1 MDGKMG
7 GILERA
13 MKAIIFR
20 NYWIGG
26 LFLVGFIS
34 AAPLIT
40 AAAAESLAD
49 QVIIR
54 RDSYGL
60 PHIHAK
66 TEEAAAFGLG
76 YAQAEDHC
84 VEIARR
90 YIAARGE
97 SAKYL
102 GTGTDGDFLMKLYD
116 NLETSRR
123 NLSRVSPLYRML
135 MNAFAAGIN
144 RFVEQHRKEL
154 PDWVPVF
161 TAVDVMAHGRA
172 GLILNEYS
180 QSTVKELQKKY
191 PAAGAAQP
199 LTAEI
204 LSAEDSTDN
213 ASYWDGIEVPG
224 SNAFALAGSRTTSG
238 KPILLG
244 NPHLNWNSLYWEAQ
258 VTVPGKINFFGST
271 LAGIPVLRAGFNAHL
286 GWVTT
291 NNAPDLTDAFTL
303 RLDPGKPDHYLFR
316 GKSLPLKK
324 REISVE
330 IRSPDG
336 TLRTENRVYW
346 ESHLGKIL
354 YRTSD
359 KAFAVHSTAGD
370 AFRYYEGFY
379 LLSRTRNIKEFL
391 SIMNRNY
398 IPTSNFTY
406 ADVEGNILYQWNA
419 RVPKRLDDG
428 TSYELDVPGDTD
440 KYVWKKL
447 VKFARLPRLLNP
459 SGGYIQNCNNPPW
472 YVSLRN
478 PIDSKSY
485 PSYLELV
492 RDLALR
498 PQMALEMLESRDN
511 FSLEDVKRLKFNTR
525 MLLADRVK
533 PDLLQALRRAVN
545 PSEELASGLSLLEA
559 WDNQVSAQSKGGV
572 PFQHFWDTYSAA
584 KAQPFAIPWD
594 AKNPAKTP
602 YGLADSALAVKHFEE
617 AVRWTRQNYGT
628 EAVAWGEVHRFRF
641 GALDLPGDGASGSY
655 GLVRVL
661 RFSQAQDGKRVAGQ
675 IKTDEPP
682 VGFGDAWVLAVE
694 FTKPIVAYSVLAYGE
709 TTRSS
714 SKHSSDQIRL
724 FAEHSY
730 KRVWFSEE
738 DIKSHLER
746 EYHP

>member
-1 MDGKMG
+1 
-7 GILERA
+7 
-13 MKAIIFR
+13 MKAIVFR

-49 QVIIR
+49 QVIIW

-90 YIAARGE
+90 YVAARGE

-102 GTGTDGDFLMKLYD
+102 GTGTDSDFLVKLYD
-116 NLETSRR
+116 NLEVSRQD
-123 NLSRVSPLYRML
+123 LDHVSPLYRKMV
-135 MNAFAAGIN
+135 NAFAAGIN
-144 RFVEQHRKEL
+144 RYVDQHRKEL
-154 PDWVPVF
+154 PDWIPAF
-161 TAVDVMAHGRA
+161 NGVDVMAHRRA
-172 GLILNEYS
+172 GAISEAFS
-180 QSTVKELQKKY
+180 QSTARELRKKY
-191 PAAGAAQP
+191 PPSGGPPPVTPQISLMMRATPDTSDWEAKD
-199 LTAEI
+199 L
-204 LSAEDSTDN
+204 
-213 ASYWDGIEVPG
+213 PG
-224 SNAFALAGSRTTSG
+224 SNAFALSGSRTISG

-258 VTVPGKINFFGST
+258 ITVPGRINFFGST
-271 LAGIPVLRAGFNAHL
+271 LVGIPVLRAGFNEHL

-291 NNAPDLTDAFTL
+291 NNAPDLTDVFAL
-303 RLDPGKPDHYLFR
+303 KLDPGKPDHYLFR
-316 GKSLPLKK
+316 GQSLPLKK

-330 IRSPDG
+330 IKAADG
-336 TLRTENRVYW
+336 TLRTEKREYW
-346 ESHLGKIL
+346 ESHLGIVL
-354 YRTSD
+354 CRTPD
-359 KAFAVHSTAGD
+359 RAFAVRSTAID
-370 AFRYYEGFY
+370 AFRYHEGFY
-379 LLSRTRNIKEFL
+379 LLSKTRNIKEFL
-391 SIMNRNY
+391 SVMKRNY
-398 IPTSNFTY
+398 VPTSNFTY
-406 ADVEGNILYQWNA
+406 ADAEGNILYVWNA

-472 YVSLRN
+472 YASLRN
-478 PIDSKSY
+478 PIDSKGY

-498 PQMALEMLESRDN
+498 PQMALEMLESRDK

-545 PSEELASGLSLLEA
+545 PSEELKSGLSLLEA

-584 KAQPFAIPWD
+584 KAQPFAVPWD

-655 GLVRVL
+655 GLFRVL

-694 FTKPIVAYSVLAYGE
+694 LTKPIVAYSVLAYGE